1 MSKRID
7 LTGQKFG
14 RLVVIEVVKEKGKRK
29 KLMCRCQCGKVVEVS
44 EDKLKSGHT
53 KSCGCLWIETIKE
66 RNSTHGKTKTKLYS
80 IWNAMI
86 NRTTNKNV
94 WNFKNYGE
102 RGITVCEEWKR
113 NFISFYEWAMKNG
126 YKEGLSIERKNNNK
140 GYSPDNCRWATAK
153 EQGNN
158 TRRNVSITYK
168 NETLTEAQWAD
179 RMGLN
184 RSTLCYRLKAGWSI
198 EDALET
204 PVRKKKV

>member
-7 LTGQKFG
+7 LTGQRFG
-14 RLVVIEVVKEKGKRK
+14 RLVVIDVIKEKGKRK
-29 KLMCRCQCGKVVEVS
+29 KLRCRCQCGKMVEVS

-66 RNSTHGKTKTKLYS
+66 RNSTHGKTKTKLYG
-80 IWNAMI
+80 IWQSMI
-86 NRTTNKNV
+86 NRTTNENV
-94 WNFKNYGE
+94 WNFKNYGG
-102 RGITVCEEWKR
+102 RGITICEEWKR

-126 YKEGLSIERKNNNK
+126 YKEGLSIDRKNNNK

-153 EQGNN
+153 EQGSN
-158 TRRNVSITYK
+158 TRRNVYITYK

-179 RMGLN
+179 RMGLS
-184 RSTLCYRLKAGWSI
+184 RSTLCYRLKAGWSV

-204 PVRKKKV
+204 PVKGNKT